1 MEEKRAVFS
10 LSDTEGR
17 GGRNGEKEG
26 MKEWKA
32 GRGAVW
38 G

>member
-10 LSDTEGR
+10 LSDTEG
-17 GGRNGEKEG
+17 GGDGEKEG

-32 GRGAVW
+32 GRGAVR

>member
-10 LSDTEGR
+10 LSDTEG
-17 GGRNGEKEG
+17 GGDGEKEG